1 MTISASHLTHFRS
14 LASLNPPRLVI
25 VVAWLIF
32 VGLCLAI
39 AILFVPWRQT
49 AQGGG
54 QVISLDPD
62 DRPQQ
67 VSSLVEGRVD
77 RFFVQDGQLVKAGDP
92 IVKVV
97 DLDPNFLERLAA
109 EKAEVQAQIAAV
121 EQARAV
127 ASIDVGRTGQLFSE
141 GLAARRDYEQTQI
154 KVADANAKLAE
165 ARAKLKQIE
174 VRQMRQSAQIVT
186 APRGGRIQ
194 NLNAQAGGALIS
206 AGTVLDRKSVV

>member
-127 ASIDVGRTGQLFSE
+127 ASIDVGRTGQLFPKDWPRD
-141 GLAARRDYEQTQI
+141 ATMNRRRSRLRMPTPSLL
-154 KVADANAKLAE
+154 KRGRSSSRLKSGKCGNRRRSSPRRGADAYK
-165 ARAKLKQIE
+165 I
-174 VRQMRQSAQIVT
+174 
-186 APRGGRIQ
+186 
-194 NLNAQAGGALIS
+194 
-206 AGTVLDRKSVV
+206 